1 MLHDDMTYAVVHMY
15 LTPSTSSRYKN
26 IVDIINPLVMMR

>member
-15 LTPSTSSRYKN
+15 VSNTKYSYV
-26 IVDIINPLVMMR
+26 VDIKILLTLLTHWS